1 MMKRWIMKNETL
13 FMWITLVLITIGFF
27 FRFLTSMGGW
37 EDRFL
42 IAATVV
48 AIWPVVI
55 KAWQA
60 LMVKTFAIELLVTV
74 AVIGALIIGEYVES
88 SVVLFLFL
96 FGSYLEKRTLE
107 KTRSSIKELT
117 DLAPQEA
124 IRLDQKGD
132 RETIPVEEVDEGDR
146 LVILPGARVPVDGKV
161 VDGEASINEAAVTG
175 ESVPVSK
182 AEGDKVYAGTVADTG
197 YMEMVA
203 EKVGADTAFS
213 KIIELVE
220 EAQDSKSKTE
230 KFLDRFSQWYTPG
243 VALLSVLVYL
253 IMRDVHLAI
262 TFLVIACPGAL
273 VIGAPVSNVA
283 GIGNGAK
290 NGTLIKGG
298 DIMEN
303 LAKVDTLVFDKTGTL
318 TKGKPEVTDVKLWH
332 NELTEERLLS
342 LVGKAETVSEH
353 HLGKTIV
360 QYVDQEEIDYAGL
373 EIETSEAWKGRG
385 LTATV
390 DGHDIVAGNRKL
402 MEEADITIDSA
413 QEDYAVDKEKLGNT
427 AIFVAVD
434 GQLAALISIA
444 DKVREQ
450 AKEALQAMRNDG
462 IERIIMLTG
471 DNRHTAEAV
480 ANELGI
486 DEFYAELL
494 PEEKVEYVKQFKE
507 EGATISMAGD
517 GVNDAPAIATADVGL
532 AMGDGGTDVSM
543 ETADVVLMADKLHQ
557 YAHAYA
563 LSNATMNNMRQNI
576 AIALITVAI
585 LLSGVLFGMVNLSIG
600 MLVHEGSVLLVILNA
615 MRLIRFKPRIA

>member
-60 LMVKTFAIELLVTV
+60 LMVKTFAIELLVTI

-124 IRLDQKGD
+124 IRLDQKGG
-132 RETIPVEEVDEGDR
+132 RETIPVE
-146 LVILPGARVPVDGKV
+146 V

-298 DIMEN
+298 DIIEK

-318 TKGKPEVTDVKLWH
+318 TKGKPEVTDVKLWSD
-332 NELTEERLLS
+332 ELTEECLLS

-360 QYVDQEEIDYAGL
+360 QYVDQEKIDYAGL
-373 EIETSEAWKGRG
+373 EIETSEALKGRG

-390 DGHDIVAGNRKL
+390 DEHDIVAGNRKL
-402 MEEADITIDSA
+402 MKEADITIDSA

-450 AKEALQAMRNDG
+450 AKEALQVMRNDG

-494 PEEKVEYVKQFKE
+494 PEEKVEYVKQFKK

-557 YAHAYA
+557 YAHAYSLA
-563 LSNATMNNMRQNI
+563 NATMSNMRQNI

-585 LLSGVLFGMVNLSIG
+585 LLSGVLFGVVNLSIG

>member
-1 MMKRWIMKNETL
+1 
-13 FMWITLVLITIGFF
+13 
-27 FRFLTSMGGW
+27 
-37 EDRFL
+37 
-42 IAATVV
+42 
-48 AIWPVVI
+48 
-55 KAWQA
+55 
-60 LMVKTFAIELLVTV
+60 MVKTFAIELLVTV

-332 NELTEERLLS
+332 NELTEERLLL

-373 EIETSEAWKGRG
+373 EIETSEALKGRG

>member
-1 MMKRWIMKNETL
+1 
-13 FMWITLVLITIGFF
+13 
-27 FRFLTSMGGW
+27 
-37 EDRFL
+37 
-42 IAATVV
+42 
-48 AIWPVVI
+48 
-55 KAWQA
+55 
-60 LMVKTFAIELLVTV
+60 
-74 AVIGALIIGEYVES
+74 
-88 SVVLFLFL
+88 
-96 FGSYLEKRTLE
+96 
-107 KTRSSIKELT
+107 
-117 DLAPQEA
+117 
-124 IRLDQKGD
+124 
-132 RETIPVEEVDEGDR
+132 
-146 LVILPGARVPVDGKV
+146 
-161 VDGEASINEAAVTG
+161 
-175 ESVPVSK
+175 
-182 AEGDKVYAGTVADTG
+182 
-197 YMEMVA
+197 
-203 EKVGADTAFS
+203 
-213 KIIELVE
+213 
-220 EAQDSKSKTE
+220 
-230 KFLDRFSQWYTPG
+230 
-243 VALLSVLVYL
+243 
-253 IMRDVHLAI
+253 
-262 TFLVIACPGAL
+262 
-273 VIGAPVSNVA
+273 
-283 GIGNGAK
+283 
-290 NGTLIKGG
+290 
-298 DIMEN
+298 MEN

-373 EIETSEAWKGRG
+373 EIETSEALKGRG

-390 DGHDIVAGNRKL
+390 DGYDIVAGNRKL

-413 QEDYAVDKEKLGNT
+413 QEDYAVDKEKLENT

-444 DKVREQ
+444 DKIREQ

-471 DNRHTAEAV
+471 DNRHTAEVV

-494 PEEKVEYVKQFKE
+494 PEEKVEYVKQFKKE
-507 EGATISMAGD
+507 EATISMAGD

-585 LLSGVLFGMVNLSIG
+585 LLSGVLFGVVNLSIG

>member
-182 AEGDKVYAGTVADTG
+182 AEGDKVYAGTVADT
-197 YMEMVA
+197 
-203 EKVGADTAFS
+203 AFS

-373 EIETSEAWKGRG
+373 EIETSEALKGRG

>member
-37 EDRFL
+37 EDGFL

-60 LMVKTFAIELLVTV
+60 LMVKTFAIELLVTI

-146 LVILPGARVPVDGKV
+146 LVILPGAQVPVDGEV

-203 EKVGADTAFS
+203 EKVGADTTFS

-220 EAQDSKSKTE
+220 EAQDSKSKAE

-360 QYVDQEEIDYAGL
+360 QYVDQEKIDYAGL
-373 EIETSEAWKGRG
+373 EIETSEALKGRG

-450 AKEALQAMRNDG
+450 AKEALQVMRNDG

-471 DNRHTAEAV
+471 DNRHTAEVV

-543 ETADVVLMADKLHQ
+543 ETADVVLMADKLYQ

>member
-37 EDRFL
+37 EDGFL

-60 LMVKTFAIELLVTV
+60 LMVKTFAIELLVTI

-182 AEGDKVYAGTVADTG
+182 TEGDKVYAGTVADTG

-220 EAQDSKSKTE
+220 EAQDSKSKAE

-373 EIETSEAWKGRG
+373 EIETSEALKGRG

-390 DGHDIVAGNRKL
+390 DGYDIVAGNRKL

-462 IERIIMLTG
+462 IEQIIMLTG

-480 ANELGI
+480 ANKLGI

>member
-1 MMKRWIMKNETL
+1 MKRWIMKNETL

-60 LMVKTFAIELLVTV
+60 LMVKTFAIELLVTI

-124 IRLDQKGD
+124 IRLDQKGG

-146 LVILPGARVPVDGKV
+146 LVILPGARVPVDGEV

-253 IMRDVHLAI
+253 VMRDVHLAI

-273 VIGAPVSNVA
+273 VIGAPVSTVA

-318 TKGKPEVTDVKLWH
+318 TKGKPEVTDVKLWSD
-332 NELTEERLLS
+332 ELTEECLLS

-360 QYVDQEEIDYAGL
+360 QYVDQEKIDYAGL
-373 EIETSEAWKGRG
+373 EIETSEALKGHG

-390 DGHDIVAGNRKL
+390 K
-402 MEEADITIDSA
+402 EADITIDSA

-471 DNRHTAEAV
+471 DNRHTAEVV

-494 PEEKVEYVKQFKE
+494 PEEKVEYVKQFKK

-557 YAHAYA
+557 YAHAYSLA
-563 LSNATMNNMRQNI
+563 HATMSNMRQNI

-585 LLSGVLFGMVNLSIG
+585 LLSGVLFGVVNLSIG

-615 MRLIRFKPRIA
+615 MRLIRFQPRIA

>member
-1 MMKRWIMKNETL
+1 MKRWIMKNETL

-60 LMVKTFAIELLVTV
+60 LMVKTFAIELLVTI

-132 RETIPVEEVDEGDR
+132 RETIPVEEVEEGDR
-146 LVILPGARVPVDGKV
+146 LVILPGARVP

-220 EAQDSKSKTE
+220 EAQDSKSKAE

-243 VALLSVLVYL
+243 VALLSVFVYL
-253 IMRDVHLAI
+253 ITRDVHLAI

-318 TKGKPEVTDVKLWH
+318 TKGKPEVTDVKLWSD
-332 NELTEERLLS
+332 ELTEERLLS

-373 EIETSEAWKGRG
+373 EIETSEALKGRG
-385 LTATV
+385 LTAIV
-390 DGHDIVAGNRKL
+390 DEHDIVAGNRKL
-402 MEEADITIDSA
+402 MKEADITIDSA
-413 QEDYAVDKEKLGNT
+413 QEDYAVDREKSGNT

-450 AKEALQAMRNDG
+450 AKEALQAMRDDG

-557 YAHAYA
+557 YAHAYSLA
-563 LSNATMNNMRQNI
+563 NETMSNMRQNI

>member
-1 MMKRWIMKNETL
+1 
-13 FMWITLVLITIGFF
+13 
-27 FRFLTSMGGW
+27 MGGW

-42 IAATVV
+42 IADTMV

-60 LMVKTFAIELLVTV
+60 LMVKTFAIELLVTI

-124 IRLDQKGD
+124 IRLDQKGG

-146 LVILPGARVPVDGKV
+146 LVILPGARVPVDGEV

-298 DIMEN
+298 DIIEK

-318 TKGKPEVTDVKLWH
+318 TKGKPEVTDVKLWSD
-332 NELTEERLLS
+332 ELTEECLLS

-360 QYVDQEEIDYAGL
+360 QYVDQEKIDYAGL
-373 EIETSEAWKGRG
+373 EIETSEALKGRG

-390 DGHDIVAGNRKL
+390 DEHDIVAGNRKL
-402 MEEADITIDSA
+402 MKEADITIDSA

-450 AKEALQAMRNDG
+450 AKEALQVMRNDG

-471 DNRHTAEAV
+471 DNRHTAEVV

-494 PEEKVEYVKQFKE
+494 PEEKVEYVKQFKK
-507 EGATISMAGD
+507 EGEPSRW
-517 GVNDAPAIATADVGL
+517 L
-532 AMGDGGTDVSM
+532 AMV
-543 ETADVVLMADKLHQ
+543 
-557 YAHAYA
+557 
-563 LSNATMNNMRQNI
+563 
-576 AIALITVAI
+576 
-585 LLSGVLFGMVNLSIG
+585 
-600 MLVHEGSVLLVILNA
+600 
-615 MRLIRFKPRIA
+615 